1 MPQGL
6 IGQITEL
13 TSDVTIQ
20 LTSAGSAG
28 TDNFTV
34 QIARWDTGSIT
45 TGNTRTVT
53 TGLSRTATSPFNGG
67 SLTVSPYYGIT
78 GVTPMDYALVT
89 TSDSSCHTSDVD
101 QILSSALSV
110 YNPSSN
116 GVISEQT
123 SISNQAIIMYNYSG
137 FDQEGV
143 TNSSYQDIASFTT
156 LPFGNLGY
164 YEDYP
169 LSGFTIEH
177 VSTLDDNGVGIP
189 GPFSQGPLATPV
201 ITNDISNG
209 DGQHFK
215 IRATQIS
222 GITALE
228 PGPNVSKYKITWTMS
243 GNFAFF
249 EFWWDANGN
258 A

>member
-28 TDNFTV
+28 PDNFTV

-45 TGNTRTVT
+45 TGNTRTVV
-53 TGLSRTATSPFNGG
+53 TGLSRTATSPFNSG

-123 SISNQAIIMYNYSG
+123 SISNNAIIMYDFIGSG
-137 FDQEGV
+137 NV
-143 TNSSYQDIASFTT
+143 ITNSSYQDIASFTT

-169 LSGFTIEH
+169 LSGFIIEH
-177 VSTLDDNGVGIP
+177 VSTLDSNGYGIP
-189 GPFSQGPLATPV
+189 GYFSQGPLANPI

-209 DGQHFK
+209 DGQHFR
-215 IRATQIS
+215 IRATQIP

>member
-28 TDNFTV
+28 PDNFTV

-45 TGNTRTVT
+45 TGNTRTVV
-53 TGLSRTATSPFNGG
+53 TGLSRTATSPFNSG

-123 SISNQAIIMYNYSG
+123 SIANNAIIMYGSMGNETTSAS
-137 FDQEGV
+137 QE
-143 TNSSYQDIASFTT
+143 IASFTT

-177 VSTLDDNGVGIP
+177 VSTLGDNGVGIP

-201 ITNDISNG
+201 IINDISNN
-209 DGQHFK
+209 DGQHFR
-215 IRATQIS
+215 IRATQKP
-222 GITALE
+222 GITELQT
-228 PGPNVSKYKITWTMS
+228 GPNVSKYKITWTMS
-243 GNFAFF
+243 GNFAYF

>member
-6 IGQITEL
+6 LGQITEL

-28 TDNFTV
+28 PDNFTV

-78 GVTPMDYALVT
+78 GITPMDYALVT
-89 TSDSSCHTSDVD
+89 TSDSNCHTSDVD

-110 YNPSSN
+110 YNPGLN

-123 SISNQAIIMYNYSG
+123 SISSNATIMYNFIG
-137 FDQEGV
+137 GGNFV

-164 YEDYP
+164 YENYP
-169 LSGFTIEH
+169 LSGFNRTCIY
-177 VSTLDDNGVGIP
+177 T
-189 GPFSQGPLATPV
+189 
-201 ITNDISNG
+201 
-209 DGQHFK
+209 
-215 IRATQIS
+215 
-222 GITALE
+222 
-228 PGPNVSKYKITWTMS
+228 
-243 GNFAFF
+243 
-249 EFWWDANGN
+249 
-258 A
+258 

>member
-28 TDNFTV
+28 PDNFTV

-45 TGNTRTVT
+45 TGNTRTVVN
-53 TGLSRTATSPFNGG
+53 GLSRTATSPFNSG

-123 SISNQAIIMYNYSG
+123 SIGNNAIIMYGSMGNETTSA
-137 FDQEGV
+137 FQE
-143 TNSSYQDIASFTT
+143 IASFTT

-164 YEDYP
+164 YEDYK

-177 VSTLDDNGVGIP
+177 VSTLDDNGIGIP
-189 GPFSQGPLATPV
+189 GQFSQGPLSTPV

-209 DGQHFK
+209 DGQHFR
-215 IRATQIS
+215 IRATQIP
-222 GITALE
+222 GITDIQT
-228 PGPNVSKYKITWTMS
+228 GPNVSKYKITWTMS
-243 GNFAFF
+243 GNFAYF

>member
-6 IGQITEL
+6 IGQVTEL

-28 TDNFTV
+28 PDNFTV

-45 TGNTRTVT
+45 TGNTRTVV
-53 TGLSRTATSPFNGG
+53 TGLSRTATSSFNSG

-89 TSDSSCHTSDVD
+89 TSDSNCHTSDVD

-116 GVISEQT
+116 GVISEET
-123 SISNQAIIMYNYSG
+123 SISSNATIMYDFYGGQIG
-137 FDQEGV
+137 FK
-143 TNSSYQDIASFTT
+143 TNSSYQDIATFTT

-164 YEDYP
+164 YENYP
-169 LSGFTIEH
+169 LSGFIIEH
-177 VSTLDDNGVGIP
+177 VSTLDSNGNGIP
-189 GPFSQGPLATPV
+189 GQFSQGPLSNPV
-201 ITNDISNG
+201 ITNDFSNG
-209 DGQHFK
+209 DGQHFR
-215 IRATQIS
+215 IRATQIPE
-222 GITALE
+222 ITTLE

-243 GNFAFF
+243 SNFAFF